1 MQCGYVCV
9 FIIFVCQNGLLLSK
23 AEENATITPES
34 PALDSSTQTSTVQQS
49 TAQDPVTQQ
58 STQGSIALNST
69 AQDQPV
75 QDTPAQELFTKDL
88 RKQNMDNSSSVSTAR
103 QENTTKESKNS
114 DGGVVFRGQ
123 PKLQNEFHT
132 KQEDD
137 IEIKST
143 ATINKTAED
152 THSDV
157 TLKEET
163 RKEETS
169 TSSTAH
175 TPPVPSK
182 LTKITTADKYEA
194 TNKKYEYEKVTKDSD
209 EVKPKLI
216 PNYKRA
222 FYIEL
227 NTTTPATSP
236 PTPPK
241 GVLDTIFD
249 PVIKVGDD
257 IQRVVSKGVDS
268 AKDFADDAYKAVRSV
283 FTNMLN
289 R

>member
-1 MQCGYVCV
+1 MPWHH
-9 FIIFVCQNGLLLSK
+9 ISNQN
-23 AEENATITPES
+23 AEENATISPES
-34 PALDSSTQTSTVQQS
+34 PALDSSTQTSNVQQS

-58 STQGSIALNST
+58 SPTQGSIALNST
-69 AQDQPV
+69 AQEQPV
-75 QDTPAQELFTKDL
+75 QNTPAPELITKDL
-88 RKQNMDNSSSVSTAR
+88 RKQNIFTTDNSTSVFTAR

-114 DGGVVFRGQ
+114 DEDVVLRGQ

-169 TSSTAH
+169 TSSTAY

-227 NTTTPATSP
+227 NTTTPVTSP

-268 AKDFADDAYKAVRSV
+268 AKNFADDAYKAVRSV
-283 FTNMLN
+283 FSNMLN